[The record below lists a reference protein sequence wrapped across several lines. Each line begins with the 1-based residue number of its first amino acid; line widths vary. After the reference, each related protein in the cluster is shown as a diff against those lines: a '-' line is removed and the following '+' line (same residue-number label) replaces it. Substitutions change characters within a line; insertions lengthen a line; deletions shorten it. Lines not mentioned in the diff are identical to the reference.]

1 MCKIPAWEYFSY
13 CFDSIIFLG
22 VLFLGDKEKAPMFAS
37 VFKLMISASYML
49 FIKKKF
55 CITCIPCHSIWL
67 ALPSNLVFELGQF
80 FLSFKGVYN
89 WRSFI
94 FLILSL
100 NILSQKGILTSI
112 ICSAKS
118 QITDCKG

>member
-55 CITCIPCHSIWL
+55 VLHAYPVIQYS
-67 ALPSNLVFELGQF
+67 
-80 FLSFKGVYN
+80 
-89 WRSFI
+89 
-94 FLILSL
+94 
-100 NILSQKGILTSI
+100 
-112 ICSAKS
+112 
-118 QITDCKG
+118 

>member
-22 VLFLGDKEKAPMFAS
+22 VLFLGDKEKAPMF

-55 CITCIPCHSIWL
+55 VLHAYPVIQY
-67 ALPSNLVFELGQF
+67 G
-80 FLSFKGVYN
+80 
-89 WRSFI
+89 
-94 FLILSL
+94 
-100 NILSQKGILTSI
+100 
-112 ICSAKS
+112 
-118 QITDCKG
+118 